1 MKIFNIQDY
10 GAQGDGATDDTTAIQ
25 QAIDKCSREGGGRVL
40 CPPGTYAIR
49 PLVLR
54 SGVDL
59 HLEKEC
65 VLLGSPDPAHY
76 ADWQSAHIDAALAPY
91 NAKYLLIAENETDIS
106 LTGKGA
112 IHGNGPAFY
121 DVSEANGLFWK
132 IRDITQRPGRMI
144 WFIRCRNVTIEE
156 ISVRD
161 SPAWTFWL
169 LGCENVRVHNLDCE
183 TPYAEI
189 NADGMDVD
197 SCRDVSVT
205 NSRFRNG
212 DDCIILR
219 AINRI
224 LREEKPCENVRVDN
238 CSLQSNCNAIRLSYV
253 RDGTIRNASFTNI
266 SISESRRGIICQ
278 IPSRTTSVTGIH
290 AANNAETA
298 LDAKPIVENISF
310 SNINVQ
316 AMLPIWFYL
325 NDDALATRVSNI
337 TFENMHLLG
346 TTTSVFKGNGST
358 PIENIALRNIR
369 VTLQNG
375 KTLWG
380 SSPDLQ
386 EKAAALQLAHCCNV
400 SLENF
405 ILEGATEKQWP
416 LFDFDGATR
425 VEIGSVINRTS
436 HPVSAA

>member
-1 MKIFNIQDY
+1 MKIFNIRDF
-10 GAQGDGATDDTTAIQ
+10 GALGDGASDDTSAIQ
-25 QAIDKCSREGGGRVL
+25 QAIDECSEAGKGRVL
-40 CPPGTYAIR
+40 CPPGTYFIR

-54 SGVDL
+54 GGVDL

-76 ADWQSAHIDAALAPY
+76 DDWQSPHIDATQAPY

-121 DVSEANGLFWK
+121 DVFETDGLFWE
-132 IRDITQRPGRMI
+132 IRDVAQRPGRMI

-156 ISVRD
+156 ISTRD

-169 LGCENVRVHNLDCE
+169 LGCENVRVYNVDIE
-183 TPYAEI
+183 TPYEEI

-197 SCRDVSVT
+197 SCRDVQISH
-205 NSRFRNG
+205 SRFRNG

-219 AINRI
+219 AINRV
-224 LREEKPCENVRVDN
+224 LREDKPCENVRVDN
-238 CSLQSNCNAIRLSYV
+238 CTLQSNCNAIRLSYA
-253 RDGTIRNASFTNI
+253 RDGAIRNAAFTNI

-278 IPSRTTSVTGIH
+278 IPSPSTKL
-290 AANNAETA
+290 TA
-298 LDAKPIVENISF
+298 GHVEAGAQPIVENISF
-310 SNINVQ
+310 SNISVQ

-325 NDDALATRVSNI
+325 DDDASATRVFNI
-337 TFENMHLLG
+337 IFENIHLCG
-346 TTTSVFKGNGST
+346 TTTSVFKGSGST

-369 VTLQNG
+369 ATLQNG
-375 KTLWG
+375 KPLWS

-386 EKAAALQLAHCCNV
+386 EKAAAFQFSRCGNV
-400 SLENF
+400 VLENVIF
-405 ILEGATEKQWP
+405 EGAPRDGLP
-416 LFDFDGATR
+416 LLVFDD
-425 VEIGSVINRTS
+425 VESVEQRGILNRT
-436 HPVSAA
+436 AALEVATPTR

>member
-1 MKIFNIQDY
+1 MSLFNIRDY
-10 GAQGDGATDDTTAIQ
+10 GALGDGASDDTIAIQ
-25 QAIDKCSREGGGRVL
+25 QAIDKCSEAGGGRVL
-40 CPPGTYAIR
+40 CPRGTYAIR
-49 PLVLR
+49 PLILR

-59 HLEKEC
+59 HLEKGC

-76 ADWQSAHIDAALAPY
+76 ADWQSPHIDASQAPY
-91 NAKYLLIAENETDIS
+91 NAKALIFAENETDIS

-121 DVSEANGLFWK
+121 DVSETDGLFWK
-132 IRDITQRPGRMI
+132 IRDVAQRPGRMI

-156 ISVRD
+156 IATRD

-169 LGCENVRVHNLDCE
+169 LGCENVRVHNVDIE
-183 TPYAEI
+183 TPYEEI
-189 NADGMDVD
+189 NADGIDVD
-197 SCRDVSVT
+197 SCRDVQIT

-219 AINRI
+219 AINRV
-224 LREEKPCENVRVDN
+224 LREDKPCENVRVEN
-238 CSLQSNCNAIRLSYV
+238 CTLQSNCNAIRLSYV
-253 RDGTIRNASFTNI
+253 RDGAIRNASFTNI

-278 IPSRTTSVTGIH
+278 IPSLSTKLT
-290 AANNAETA
+290 AAHTEAGA
-298 LDAKPIVENISF
+298 RPVVENISF
-310 SNINVQ
+310 SNISVQ
-316 AMLPIWFYL
+316 ALVPIWFYL
-325 NDDALATRVSNI
+325 NDDALATRVCNI
-337 TFENMHLLG
+337 AFENLHLCG

-369 VTLQNG
+369 MTLQHG

-380 SSPDLQ
+380 SSPDLT
-386 EKAAALQLAHCCNV
+386 EKAAALQLAHCGNV

-405 ILEGATEKQWP
+405 IFEGETEKRRP
-416 LFDFDGATR
+416 LFDFEAATN

-436 HPVSAA
+436 HPMNAA

>member
-1 MKIFNIQDY
+1 MKIFNIRDF
-10 GAQGDGATDDTTAIQ
+10 GALGDGESDDTTAIQ
-25 QAIDKCSREGGGRVL
+25 QAIDKCNEAGSGRVL
-40 CPPGTYAIR
+40 CPAGTYFIR

-65 VLLGSPDPAHY
+65 VLLGSPVPAHY
-76 ADWQSAHIDAALAPY
+76 LDWQSSHIDASQAPY

-121 DVSEANGLFWK
+121 DVSETNGLFWK
-132 IRDITQRPGRMI
+132 IRDIAERPGRMI

-156 ISVRD
+156 IATLD

-169 LGCENVRVHNLDCE
+169 LGCENVRVHNLNCE
-183 TPYAEI
+183 TPYQEI

-197 SCRDVSVT
+197 SCRDVQIT

-219 AINRI
+219 AINRV
-224 LREEKPCENVRVDN
+224 LREDKACENVRVDN
-238 CSLQSNCNAIRLSYV
+238 CTLQSNCNAIRLSYV
-253 RDGTIRNASFTNI
+253 RDGAIRNAAFTNI

-278 IPSRTTSVTGIH
+278 IPSLSTKLTIKQV
-290 AANNAETA
+290 AAGGQ
-298 LDAKPIVENISF
+298 PIVENISF
-310 SNINVQ
+310 SNISVQ

-337 TFENMHLLG
+337 AFENLHLCG

-358 PIENIALRNIR
+358 PIENLALRNIR

-375 KTLWG
+375 ETLWV
-380 SSPDLQ
+380 SSPDLLQ
-386 EKAAALQLAHCCNV
+386 RAAALQFSHCSNV
-400 SLENF
+400 SLENL
-405 ILEGATEKQWP
+405 ILEGDSEKQYP
-416 LFDFDGATR
+416 LFDFEEVANVETR
-425 VEIGSVINRTS
+425 SVLNHTS
-436 HPVSAA
+436 HPENAP